1 MNKLNFFKKFSTP
14 ELKSISGK
22 RYFNLIV
29 LTCIMLLSILTI
41 GFGESTKSYLS
52 YKMNSPFV
60 SFVNVT
66 IPSSLTHEY
75 KISDEEDFIV
85 SKWEK
90 DKECQK
96 WKLHNKISDT
106 IGVYDFFGIKQPFQ
120 IFYEVRKFIN
130 IDNKIEVSSHIKRG
144 DKNDPIL
151 NHIINKDISD
161 KYKYSD
167 PNMEFKAEGWGCV
180 VTEYFLTNKLG
191 YEDVSKVNYIYYTR
205 KIDDDYVT
213 IPIEVQGIVSE
224 LPDNRDM
231 IVGQKLYQSFNDAD
245 FYRTLVLGDT
255 SNLSI
260 NLYVDNT
267 DLQKFLNNINDTDI
281 KVKKD
286 NENTSII
293 NNIGVQYTIHSTSLL
308 KKQNLLKKI
317 KKEKGYVLLYDFY
330 STSLEKEDDL
340 DQEKIV
346 FEFYDK
352 NKLSEIGLFN
362 SFLKENFKKGKKY
375 LEIEMS
381 IVEAKKNFDLFNKI
395 SIMLSYALILFSMF
409 LIIIYITNLISSHI
423 SKNTKNLGTLKA
435 FGLSN
440 NNIIIIY
447 FSISLII
454 ILVSFILSYILS
466 ILLGSFM
473 IGNLAKLI
481 GIANVSNLDYISYS
495 LYILMISFIVLPSI
509 LIFMKLRYSLRG
521 KTPGDL
527 IYERD

>member
-1 MNKLNFFKKFSTP
+1 MNKSNFFKKFSIP

-22 RYFNLIV
+22 KYFNLIV
-29 LTCIMLLSILTI
+29 LTFIMLLSILTI

-52 YKMNSPFV
+52 NKMNSPFV
-60 SFVNVT
+60 SFVNVK
-66 IPSSLTHEY
+66 IPASLTDKY
-75 KISDEEDFIV
+75 KIHDEEDFIN

-106 IGVYDFFGIKQPFQ
+106 IGVYDFFGINKPFQ
-120 IFYEVRKFIN
+120 IFYEIKRFTN
-130 IDNKIEVSSHIKRG
+130 IDNKIEDYSQIKRG
-144 DKNDPIL
+144 NENDPIL
-151 NHIINKDISD
+151 NHIIKKDISD
-161 KYKYSD
+161 NYKYSD
-167 PNMEFKAEGWGCV
+167 PNMDFQAEGWGCV
-180 VTEYFLTNKLG
+180 VTEYFLTDKLG

-205 KIDDDYVT
+205 RIDDYDVT
-213 IPIEVQGIVSE
+213 IPIEVQGIVSA

-231 IVGQKLYQSFNDAD
+231 IVGQKLFQSFNDAD
-245 FYRTLVLGDT
+245 FYRDLVLGDT

-267 DLQKFLNNINDTDI
+267 DLQKFLDTINDTDI
-281 KVKKD
+281 KVKKT
-286 NENTSII
+286 ENPSII

-308 KKQNLLKKI
+308 KKHNLLNKI

-330 STSLEKEDDL
+330 STSLEKEGVL

-346 FEFYDK
+346 VEFYDK
-352 NKLSEIGLFN
+352 NKLSEIDLFN
-362 SFLKENFKKGKKY
+362 SFLKENFKKGKDY

-395 SIMLSYALILFSMF
+395 SKLLSYALILFSMF

-440 NNIIIIY
+440 NHIIIIY

-473 IGNLAKLI
+473 IGILANLI
-481 GIANVSNLDYISYS
+481 GVSDVSNLVYISYQF
-495 LYILMISFIVLPSI
+495 YILIISFIVLPSI
-509 LIFMKLRYSLRG
+509 LIFIKLRYSLRG